1 MKTHIF
7 PLLLTCLLA
16 GPSHGDIQW
25 EKNWDSAIAAAKKDG
40 AIVMADVYTDWCRW
54 CKVLDQQTFSNA
66 QVQKDLDGI
75 IAVKINAEAAPDS
88 AVARRFGVRSYPTV
102 LFVDADGFEIDR
114 LNGFLPPAA
123 FRNRLAGVREGSTT
137 LRAYLGRIAA
147 DSTDVEAWKCA
158 GDKYRERSDW
168 DKAGDCYDAAL
179 RLDPTDSQGVAAS
192 AHLSRGR
199 IALAARNNEAAAREL
214 EQVIDLGND
223 AAATREAYPALRRLY
238 TQSSRDE
245 DIDRVHDRVVS
256 MISQDPQV
264 LNDIAWYYASRSTRL
279 DDALQWATK
288 GVSLAPGD
296 ASIMDTL
303 AEVHHRRGEHAEAIR
318 VIREAI
324 QIDPTSEYYRKQL
337 ERFQKAAENT
347 AS

>member
-1 MKTHIF
+1 M
-7 PLLLTCLLA
+7 
-16 GPSHGDIQW
+16 
-25 EKNWDSAIAAAKKDG
+25 
-40 AIVMADVYTDWCRW
+40 
-54 CKVLDQQTFSNA
+54 
-66 QVQKDLDGI
+66 
-75 IAVKINAEAAPDS
+75 
-88 AVARRFGVRSYPTV
+88 
-102 LFVDADGFEIDR
+102 
-114 LNGFLPPAA
+114 
-123 FRNRLAGVREGSTT
+123 
-137 LRAYLGRIAA
+137 
-147 DSTDVEAWKCA
+147 
-158 GDKYRERSDW
+158 
-168 DKAGDCYDAAL
+168 
-179 RLDPTDSQGVAAS
+179 
-192 AHLSRGR
+192 
-199 IALAARNNEAAAREL
+199 AARNNEAAAREL